1 MGRGK
6 PGAGDPGVPASAATA
21 EKNELGYI
29 IFAYNIGY
37 QTDEGLLHALFSPY
51 GNVAKVCTVCAY
63 HVAGHYIDIG
73 HCLVSC

>member
-6 PGAGDPGVPASAATA
+6 PGGGDAAAPASAATA

-37 QTDEGLLHALFSPY
+37 QTDEGQLHGLFSSY
-51 GNVAKVCTVCAY
+51 GTVAKVR
-63 HVAGHYIDIG
+63 
-73 HCLVSC
+73 

>member
-1 MGRGK
+1 MWLRYYRYNPMGRGK

-37 QTDEGLLHALFSPY
+37 QTDEGQLHALFSPY
-51 GNVAKVCTVCAY
+51 GNVAKVCMC
-63 HVAGHYIDIG
+63 
-73 HCLVSC
+73 